1 MQVSLVGDSRN
12 ININDEVMKLNPNLG
27 KKISEQKI
35 KGIFSSPPYVGMIDY
50 HEQHAYAYDLF
61 GFDRRDSLEIGPLY
75 KGQGELAKQSYIEG
89 ISEVLINCE
98 KYLSNDY
105 DIFLVANDKY
115 NLYPQIVNK
124 SGMKIIKR

>member
-1 MQVSLVGDSRN
+1 
-12 ININDEVMKLNPNLG
+12 
-27 KKISEQKI
+27 
-35 KGIFSSPPYVGMIDY
+35 MIDY

-61 GFDRRDSLEIGPLY
+61 GFDRHDSLEIGPLY
-75 KGQGELAKQSYIEG
+75 KGQGESAKQSYVEG

-115 NLYPQIVNK
+115 DLYPQIVNK
-124 SGMKIIKR
+124 SGMKIIKRYKRPVLNRTERDKGAYSEVIFHIKKDL